1 MNDSY
6 ALVTGA
12 SSGLGFEFAKQLSQR
27 GYKLIL
33 VARRRDKLEQVQ
45 KSIKTEL
52 EIILMMMLVM
62 F

>member
-12 SSGLGFEFAKQLSQR
+12 SSGLGFEFAKQLSEK

-33 VARRRDKLEQVQ
+33 VARRREKLEQYNRCRP
-45 KSIKTEL
+45 
-52 EIILMMMLVM
+52 
-62 F
+62 

>member
-12 SSGLGFEFAKQLSQR
+12 SSGLGFEFAKQLSAR

-45 KSIKTEL
+45 KSIKTEPL
-52 EIILMMMLVM
+52 DLI
-62 F
+62 